1 MVPVEDGDAYCSR
14 SLFKILR
21 ESKKNEVVDWE
32 TLSKAGRRLG
42 EKRTERWK
50 AVSVSVSV
58 CSFVMAWPGYV
69 DSSQSEQSEEQESQ
83 RHSRRLKVEEAKNR
97 RQRERQ

>member
-1 MVPVEDGDAYCSR
+1 M
-14 SLFKILR
+14 R

-50 AVSVSVSV
+50 AVSVSV
-58 CSFVMAWPGYV
+58 CSFVMAWPGFV
-69 DSSQSEQSEEQESQ
+69 DSSQSEQSA
-83 RHSRRLKVEEAKNR
+83 RRNKKANDTVAD
-97 RQRERQ
+97 